1 MTEQRGQRRV
11 AKTNPTK
18 LGAASRDTSP
28 EPVKSRSRA
37 PKGPSYDL
45 EELRERYP
53 SLKTLAA
60 PAGKAGERAWVAA
73 FTHRPEALEGILSD
87 LIKQAYAKP
96 GRIGQRPMPKEEE
109 VNLEA
114 LLQGEYTDEPLTSV
128 LPKLVKISER
138 AFCVKLRISRRMYQR
153 IFLKENDPEK
163 YHPDMELLER
173 MAVAIGK
180 PPSYFL
186 EYRLIAAQAAFL
198 QLITDRPVVATRL
211 YREYLEVTKQSP
223 LAKPA

>member
-1 MTEQRGQRRV
+1 MSNDETPTLASV
-11 AKTNPTK
+11 ARTRQT
-18 LGAASRDTSP
+18 
-28 EPVKSRSRA
+28 RA

-45 EELRERYP
+45 DDLQQQYP
-53 SLKTLAA
+53 SLKYLAA
-60 PAGKAGERAWVAA
+60 PATKASQRAWVAA

-114 LLQGEYTDEPLTSV
+114 LLQGEYTEEAIHV
-128 LPKLVKISER
+128 ALPKLVKISQV
-138 AFCVKLRISRRMYQR
+138 AFCAKVHISRRMYQR
-153 IFLKENDPEK
+153 MMLPDSDADK
-163 YHPDMELLER
+163 YHPDMEMIQR
-173 MAVAIGK
+173 IAAAVGK

-198 QLITDRPVVATRL
+198 KLIQDRPVVATRI
-211 YREYLEVTKQSP
+211 YREYLEVNRQSP
-223 LAKPA
+223 LVK